1 MEILA
6 QSERPANLRLPEAR
20 TAGDLAEMTEG
31 ERADGNSQY
40 TETERQIAD
49 RYFAENYNELLAI
62 ARQRR
67 RRAGFADTFSTSD
80 LLHETYLKLT
90 GRTAW
95 QSHQHF
101 LSTAALAIRQA
112 VVDHARRKAALRRN
126 GGQPPL
132 SLDASENAFLPEFN
146 ETPEQIV
153 VIGDLLT
160 RLAETNPRWLRI
172 VDCRYFSGM
181 TEAETAAT
189 LGLSERTV
197 RRDWVA
203 ARAWLADQMR

>member
-1 MEILA
+1 
-6 QSERPANLRLPEAR
+6 
-20 TAGDLAEMTEG
+20 MTDGEDAD
-31 ERADGNSQY
+31 ERALY
-40 TETERQIAD
+40 TDTERQIAD
-49 RYFAENYNELLAI
+49 RYFTESYNELLTI

-90 GRTAW
+90 GRTVW

-112 VVDHARRKAALRRN
+112 VVDHARQKAALRRN
-126 GGQPPL
+126 SGQRPL
-132 SLDASENAFLPEFN
+132 SLDAGENTFLPEFN

-181 TEAETAAT
+181 TEAETAIA

-203 ARAWLADQMR
+203 ARNWLADHMR

>member
-1 MEILA
+1 M
-6 QSERPANLRLPEAR
+6 
-20 TAGDLAEMTEG
+20 AEMNDG
-31 ERADGNSQY
+31 ESGAGSALYSDA
-40 TETERQIAD
+40 EREIAD
-49 RYFAENYNELLAI
+49 RYFTENYNALLLL

-67 RRAGFADTFSTSD
+67 RRAGFADTYSTSD

-90 GRTAW
+90 GKTVW

-112 VVDHARRKAALRRN
+112 VVDHARKKAALRRN
-126 GGQPPL
+126 GGQRPL
-132 SLDASENAFLPEFN
+132 SLDAEESTVLPEFN

-153 VIGDLLT
+153 VIADLLN

-181 TEAETAAT
+181 TEAETALA

-197 RRDWVA
+197 RRDWVS
-203 ARAWLADQMR
+203 ARAWLAEHMR